1 MVASSQPGFFNFRQR
16 QYNLMLSVIL
26 ASEKHKIIVIKAL
39 GAMDMFGGPLEVSRL
54 ERSGPR
60 IDRVYC
66 RKQYPT
72 SLDY

>member
-1 MVASSQPGFFNFRQR
+1 
-16 QYNLMLSVIL
+16 VIL

-39 GAMDMFGGPLEVSRL
+39 GAMDMFGGPLEVSKL

-72 SLDY
+72 SREY